1 MAILSKF
8 RWNSVVGMCRFDE
21 DRRTDNIVDRIRA
34 QHVCCTTTM
43 NFECAA
49 AQNLLLL
56 YMMLQLQT
64 MAAHSE

>member
-1 MAILSKF
+1 MAISSKF
-8 RWNSVVGMCRFDE
+8 RWNSVVSMCRFNE
-21 DRRTDNIVDRIRA
+21 DRRTDNIVDRLRA
-34 QHVCCTTTM
+34 QQTCCATTM